1 MPVCLYLL
9 YRARSALT
17 SWSGNKFLKD
27 FEHVPKR
34 VDSLNSLARMMA
46 GSGKVLIALL
56 FSFKFNFLS
65 SFYVDCKYEL
75 SSKFPNKYD
84 RHEVIFAIRRPEI
97 NLVKDYAET
106 FSKTMNECRSEMKST
121 WDEKFGMEAAIS
133 NVVALREILLDYE
146 VEEVLS
152 TTAGDF
158 VTAKANISTWE
169 NMFATNFRE
178 LIDIS
183 GIYPPIYRAAR
194 YELNEDV
201 TSSVQAVFNVL
212 ENPILASDP
221 CEAYSSAKY
230 SLRKLDYD
238 SESHVYIFGAKS
250 YLDGVANMASIH
262 GEFTPSPDN
271 NSPSSM

>member
-1 MPVCLYLL
+1 MFI
-9 YRARSALT
+9 A
-17 SWSGNKFLKD
+17 
-27 FEHVPKR
+27 
-34 VDSLNSLARMMA
+34 SLFYV
-46 GSGKVLIALL
+46 G
-56 FSFKFNFLS
+56 FNFLFS
-65 SFYVDCKYEL
+65 SCVDCKYIL
-75 SSKFPNKYD
+75 SSKFPTKYD